1 MASRRIITAAAA
13 ATVTLSVLAGGGY
26 VLASANG
33 PSGAGAEDG
42 TAAAVNSDSHGS
54 GTHGSVNA
62 AMGNHGAGNG
72 GAGHGAENGKGQ
84 HGEGMGQH
92 GEAGGEHGEGEGR
105 GMVSLASFLGLKVEE
120 LEARVAAG
128 ETPEQIAVSEGK
140 TVAELEAFMNAMRSN
155 HMNEKVK
162 AGEMTKEQA
171 EQQLNEHGGEECAT
185 HDEAGGSDGQGRNGV
200 PGTGMDQGI

>member
-33 PSGAGAEDG
+33 SSGAGAEDG
-42 TAAAVNSDSHGS
+42 TAAAANSDSHGS
-54 GTHGSVNA
+54 ETHGSVNA
-62 AMGNHGAGNG
+62 AMGNHGA
-72 GAGHGAENGKGQ
+72 ENGKGQ
-84 HGEGMGQH
+84 HGEGEGQ
-92 GEAGGEHGEGEGR
+92 HGEGEGERR
-105 GMVSLASFLGLKVEE
+105 GMVSLASFLGLTEEE
-120 LEARVAAG
+120 LEERVAAG

-162 AGEMTKEQA
+162 TGEMTKEQA
-171 EQQLNEHGGEECAT
+171 EQQLNEHDGEECAT
-185 HDEAGGSDGQGRNGV
+185 HDEAGGPGGQGRNNA
-200 PGTGMDQGI
+200 PGTGMNQGI

>member
-33 PSGAGAEDG
+33 SSGAGAEDG
-42 TAAAVNSDSHGS
+42 TAAAVNSDSS
-54 GTHGSVNA
+54 ASETHGSVNA
-62 AMGNHGAGNG
+62 AMADHGAGNA
-72 GAGHGAENGKGQ
+72 GAGHGAENGNGQ
-84 HGEGMGQH
+84 HGEG
-92 GEAGGEHGEGEGR
+92 EGER
-105 GMVSLASFLGLKVEE
+105 NGMVSLASFLGLTEEE
-120 LEARVAAG
+120 LEERVAAG

-162 AGEMTKEQA
+162 TGEMTKEQA

-185 HDEAGGSDGQGRNGV
+185 HDEAGGPGGQGRNNA
-200 PGTGMDQGI
+200 PGTGMNQGI